1 MVASD
6 VRPSRE
12 HRFVPVLPA
21 DDFSYAYLLGAYL
34 GDGYIADNSR
44 SYQLVITLD
53 AAYPDIIEECSGA
66 ILLSLPSTRPH
77 VNADRVHRAVRVE
90 AGSKLWPDLFPQ
102 HGPGRKHTR
111 PIVLAPWQREI
122 VERQTW
128 QFVRGLIHSD
138 GCRTVN
144 RFTTKLPSGRVA
156 EYAYPRYFFSNL
168 STDIRS
174 LFCEACDRLGLR
186 WTQSNHR
193 NISISHRKSVALLD
207 EFVGPKR

>member
-1 MVASD
+1 M
-6 VRPSRE
+6 
-12 HRFVPVLPA
+12 
-21 DDFSYAYLLGAYL
+21 YL
-34 GDGYIADNSR
+34 GDGHLANTGRGFQLRIACDGL
-44 SYQLVITLD
+44 Y
-53 AAYPDIIEECSGA
+53 AEIIEECIQA
-66 ILLSLPSTRPH
+66 MVLSLPIVRPRVRH
-77 VNADRVHRAVRVE
+77 DRSARRVDVM

-128 QFVRGLIHSD
+128 QFLRGLIHSD

-144 RFTTKLPSGRVA
+144 RFKTELPSGRVA

-168 STDIRS
+168 SADIRS
-174 LFCEACDRLGLR
+174 LFCDACDRLGLR

-193 NISISHRKSVALLD
+193 NVSISHRQSVALLD
-207 EFVGPKR
+207 ELVGPKR